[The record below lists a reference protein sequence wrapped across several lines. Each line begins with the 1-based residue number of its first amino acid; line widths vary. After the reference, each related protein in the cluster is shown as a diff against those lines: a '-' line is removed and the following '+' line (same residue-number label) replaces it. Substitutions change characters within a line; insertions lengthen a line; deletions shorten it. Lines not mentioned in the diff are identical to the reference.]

1 MLQISGL
8 TYRIGERLLLD
19 QASVTIQ
26 AGQRVGLVGRNGAGK
41 TTLFRLIAGELEP
54 EAGAISRP
62 GGGTVSLVAQEAPGG
77 IGTPLDIVLAA
88 ATERAALLSEAETA
102 TDPHRIAE
110 IHDRLASLDA
120 HAAPAQAA
128 AILSG
133 LGFNEAEQ
141 NQPLSS
147 FSGGWRMRVAL
158 ASVLFAAPDIL
169 LLDEPTNHLD
179 LEATIWLTRYLGNY
193 AGTLVF
199 ISHDRTLL
207 NAVANRILH
216 LDGGRLTGYSGNYD
230 QFHETR
236 RLQMRFAAKA
246 LAKQL
251 AQRRHMQTF
260 IDRFRYK
267 ASKARQAQSRL
278 KAIERLPA
286 LEPIIENAPVLFEL
300 PEPEHLAP
308 PLITVEGAA
317 VGYGGT
323 AVLNRL
329 SFRIDM
335 DDRLALLGRN
345 GNGKST
351 LARLLAGRLSVM
363 RGTIQRHPRLRVG
376 YFSQDQ
382 ADELPFHSTPFAL
395 LSQYMGGAPAQRVRN
410 RLGGFGFGMEQSET
424 TIADLSGGE
433 KARLLLALITHA
445 APQLLILDEPTN
457 HLDVD
462 RRDALIQ
469 ALNGYDGAIL
479 IISHDM
485 HLVQCV
491 ADGLWLVEGGFCL
504 PFDGDL
510 DEYRGRILAA
520 EASDVARVRA
530 PVRPN
535 ANARTGQAPL
545 RQRLR
550 RAEKKLDSLQA
561 AKTKLVTAL
570 SDPTIYRDEPEK
582 AAELNRLQARIQTE
596 IETAEAAWFAAQE
609 ALERTVN

>member
-1 MLQISGL
+1 
-8 TYRIGERLLLD
+8 
-19 QASVTIQ
+19 
-26 AGQRVGLVGRNGAGK
+26 
-41 TTLFRLIAGELEP
+41 
-54 EAGAISRP
+54 
-62 GGGTVSLVAQEAPGG
+62 
-77 IGTPLDIVLAA
+77 
-88 ATERAALLSEAETA
+88 
-102 TDPHRIAE
+102 
-110 IHDRLASLDA
+110 
-120 HAAPAQAA
+120 
-128 AILSG
+128 
-133 LGFNEAEQ
+133 
-141 NQPLSS
+141 
-147 FSGGWRMRVAL
+147 MRVAL